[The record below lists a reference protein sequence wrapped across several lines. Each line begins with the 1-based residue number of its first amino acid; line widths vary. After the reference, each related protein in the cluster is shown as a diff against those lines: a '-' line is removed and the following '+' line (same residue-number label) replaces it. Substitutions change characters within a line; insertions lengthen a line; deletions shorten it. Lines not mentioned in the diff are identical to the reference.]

1 MTCGAER
8 RLHGPQRPSTLGWL
22 LYFAQRPVGRIASMP
37 VTGQERPF
45 EEQAESSHSTSLAAE
60 IAHSSFSPDRDIRP
74 GVDSLQL
81 LIVA

>member
-37 VTGQERPF
+37 VTGQLLPFGVAAQISRERSLTTVRGEGLLFSRP
-45 EEQAESSHSTSLAAE
+45 EGRSNSSRH
-60 IAHSSFSPDRDIRP
+60 
-74 GVDSLQL
+74 
-81 LIVA
+81 